1 MKISKNVLYI
11 FLALIVVAA
20 LYRIVPGRPYGFA
33 PQIAMALFGGAL
45 IKDRKMAFALP
56 VLSMFLS
63 DALFELLY
71 YTGISPMWGFYEGQ
85 LTNYLLFA
93 LLTVIG
99 FFIKKINVINIA
111 AASFAAP
118 TVYFLISNFMVWL
131 SGTGGFQRPKTWDGL
146 MMSFADG
153 LPFYKNSVAGT
164 LFFAGLFF
172 GGYYLIR
179 QYMLKPKLAQ

>member
-1 MKISKNVLYI
+1 MKISRNVLYI

-20 LYRIVPGRPYGFA
+20 FYRIIPGRPYGFA
-33 PQIAMALFGGAL
+33 PQIAMALFAGAL
-45 IKDRKMAFALP
+45 IKDKKIAFALP

-63 DALFELLY
+63 DALFQLLY
-71 YTGISPMWGFYEGQ
+71 YAGISPMWGFYEGQ
-85 LTNYLLFA
+85 LTNYILFA

-118 TVYFLISNFMVWL
+118 TVYFFISNFMVWL
-131 SGTGGFQRPKTWDGL
+131 SGGGYQRPKTFDGL

-153 LPFYKNSVAGT
+153 LPFYKNSIAGT
-164 LFFAGLFF
+164 LFFAGIFF
-172 GGYYLIR
+172 GGYYLIKH
-179 QYMLKPKLAQ
+179 YMLKPEVAK